1 LRSRKRRPAIEPS
14 HDDLRTTD
22 VTRAIEQPVS
32 LTDYDPTWPAQFEAE
47 RARIEAA
54 FPGTFVA
61 IEHIGSTAVPGMQ
74 SKPLID
80 MLAGVRTM
88 DDAFA
93 LNQSIHR
100 AGYTTSAAVNAS
112 LTTRQWFMR
121 QSGGHRTHHL
131 HVVVYDSED
140 WDARVGF
147 RDRLRTDP
155 DLRRRY
161 TDLKEELAERFAE
174 DRESYTEGKS
184 AFIAE
189 AVRTDPK
196 RKTR

>member
-1 LRSRKRRPAIEPS
+1 
-14 HDDLRTTD
+14 LRTTD
-22 VTRAIEQPVS
+22 VARAIEQGVS
-32 LTDYDPTWPAQFEAE
+32 LTDYDPGWPAQFAAE
-47 RARIEAA
+47 RARIEEA

-74 SKPLID
+74 SKPLIE

-88 DDAFA
+88 DEAFA
-93 LNQSIHR
+93 LNQTIHR
-100 AGYTTSAAVNAS
+100 IGYTTSAAVNAT
-112 LTTRQWFMR
+112 LATRQWFMR

-131 HVVVYDSED
+131 HVVVHGSED

-147 RDRLRTDP
+147 RDRLRDDP
-155 DLRRRY
+155 ALRARY
-161 TDLKEELAERFAE
+161 TALKEDLVERFAE

-189 AVRTDPK
+189 AIRTDPG